1 MTTESGSWHVKV
13 RRQSNS
19 AMKMTIRILPKCP
32 KFTKKPVWH
41 KSEADDSGHGRV
53 ASEAA
58 NTVLGSS
65 LVCHACV
72 TTLQASKL
80 DEQ

>member
-1 MTTESGSWHVKV
+1 MA
-13 RRQSNS
+13 RQGETSIKQRNEDDDKNP
-19 AMKMTIRILPKCP
+19 AQMPEIHQ
-32 KFTKKPVWH
+32 KPVWH